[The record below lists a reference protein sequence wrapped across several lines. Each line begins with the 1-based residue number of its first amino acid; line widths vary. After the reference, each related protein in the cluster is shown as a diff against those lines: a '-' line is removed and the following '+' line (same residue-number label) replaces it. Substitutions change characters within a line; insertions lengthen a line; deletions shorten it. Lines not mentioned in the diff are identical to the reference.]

1 MCLIRAWVPL
11 LREENHP
18 SLSDLITTNSPTY
31 PPFKT
36 QIRDAWLRINA
47 ASARLLQLHP
57 SKRKHLPTHHRLPS
71 FFHPLLDGEN
81 EPLPE
86 MSPTPQTPSGLS
98 SPNRPCLLIPPNL
111 LNYQSPDRV
120 QSSISAI
127 ISALAF
133 CDAFQLASNTAKAR
147 LFDGSTSHGPSS
159 WHTRMP
165 KSDRS
170 RRILESGIDPI
181 SARVAFLLACPP
193 HLIEKNCLS
202 CSFHSGPTPQPLG
215 PDARH
220 YVRCPKGLRL
230 HNTASDRARDEL
242 S

>member
-1 MCLIRAWVPL
+1 M
-11 LREENHP
+11 
-18 SLSDLITTNSPTY
+18 SLCP
-31 PPFKT
+31 
-36 QIRDAWLRINA
+36 RC
-47 ASARLLQLHP
+47 
-57 SKRKHLPTHHRLPS
+57 HLPLRPPQASHPPTVHAFSFLQIFSIINRLI
-71 FFHPLLDGEN
+71 E
-81 EPLPE
+81 
-86 MSPTPQTPSGLS
+86 S
-98 SPNRPCLLIPPNL
+98 SPH
-111 LNYQSPDRV
+111 
-120 QSSISAI
+120 ISAL

-133 CDAFQLASNTAKAR
+133 CDAFQLESNTGKAR
-147 LFDGSTSHGPSS
+147 LFDGFTSHGPSS
-159 WHTRMP
+159 GHTRMP

-181 SARVAFLLACPP
+181 STRAAFLLACPP

-215 PDARH
+215 LDARH